1 MKEINHFWFP
11 FIFKNQVYN
20 NCTDH

>member
-1 MKEINHFWFP
+1 MNHFWFP